1 MQLYYI
7 IYARQP
13 DYIRSIGASR
23 IVIVRGAHL
32 STSSTL
38 SVNTFFPIGIILS
51 IGNAVGNRYR
61 VSDGEPQ
68 YIIK

>member
-13 DYIRSIGASR
+13 DYMRSIGASR
-23 IVIVRGAHL
+23 ITIVRGTHL
-32 STSSTL
+32 STSSTQ
-38 SVNTFFPIGIILS
+38 SVHAFFPIGIIRS

-68 YIIK
+68 YH